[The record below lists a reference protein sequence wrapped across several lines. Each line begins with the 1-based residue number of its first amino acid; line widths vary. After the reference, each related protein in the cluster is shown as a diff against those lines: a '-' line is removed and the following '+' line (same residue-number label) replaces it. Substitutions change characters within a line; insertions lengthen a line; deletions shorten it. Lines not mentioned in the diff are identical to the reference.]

1 MANRRQRMIFVSM
14 WLYPEEKKDIEDILK
29 KPIKEETDLAIVGD
43 VIGSTNARGDFD
55 KR

>member
-1 MANRRQRMIFVSM
+1 VVNRKKGMVFVSM